1 MGTLV
6 IKGLMGTLNFKLVLI
21 RNKSI
26 QSYRDF
32 LGRYL
37 TVLCLWKIVIV
48 YVWQGSKY
56 TTVSCGLKQVVFG
69 ILHEITESLLKKS
82 STL

>member
-37 TVLCLWKIVIV
+37 TVLCL
-48 YVWQGSKY
+48 
-56 TTVSCGLKQVVFG
+56 
-69 ILHEITESLLKKS
+69 
-82 STL
+82 